1 MFTKGPGVDATYLP
15 GVRTIIHSAQVEIG
29 ELREDI
35 APSWL
40 RPPLSVEA
48 TAERY
53 VRPHLR
59 QVSGGG
65 RAGQQECNHAIIH

>member
-1 MFTKGPGVDATYLP
+1 MYVCSCTADSP
-15 GVRTIIHSAQVEIG
+15 SAQAEVG

-40 RPPLSVEA
+40 RPALSVEA

-65 RAGQQECNHAIIH
+65 RAGQHEVQPFYRTLSIVNIPPA

>member
-1 MFTKGPGVDATYLP
+1 MHMFCRSSDG
-15 GVRTIIHSAQVEIG
+15 HSAQVEVG
-29 ELREDI
+29 ELRDDI

-59 QVSGGG
+59 QVSGSAAQ
-65 RAGQQECNHAIIH
+65 AGTGCSRGSLRLTMNLRSLL

>member
-1 MFTKGPGVDATYLP
+1 MRA
-15 GVRTIIHSAQVEIG
+15 AQA
-29 ELREDI
+29 ELSQLRDDI
-35 APSWL
+35 APTWL

-59 QVSGGG
+59 QAST
-65 RAGQQECNHAIIH
+65 RAPAACLCFLFSLPGERR

>member
-1 MFTKGPGVDATYLP
+1 M
-15 GVRTIIHSAQVEIG
+15 G

-40 RPPLSVEA
+40 QPPLSVEA

-65 RAGQQECNHAIIH
+65 RAGQHEVQPSNSSMSLVNIQ